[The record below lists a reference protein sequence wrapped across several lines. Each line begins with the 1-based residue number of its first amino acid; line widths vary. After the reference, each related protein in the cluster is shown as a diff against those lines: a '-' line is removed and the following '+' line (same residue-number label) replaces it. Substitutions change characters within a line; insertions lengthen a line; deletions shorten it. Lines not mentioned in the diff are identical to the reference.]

1 MHSYGDSQKTTSFF
15 RCALLRVFWE
25 PPYECTHFKNVA
37 NGQFNVV
44 SPRARR
50 VLPRM
55 GVPARLLPRDV
66 RDELRSKFGRHRPNI
81 ERMVRPIRCGGSIER
96 MVYDGFWGCG
106 RADCGLS
113 YSPATR
119 CGFRGRGPHSH
130 RYRAG
135 KGRRKAAAG
144 EGAISRHADVGA
156 QCTQRH
162 SGRSRAR
169 GSLCKWTFLCTRR
182 SC

>member
-1 MHSYGDSQKTTSFF
+1 MLLGVFLVSPFSAPHEEHSSLLAKHHFD
-15 RCALLRVFWE
+15 ALKRYAGA
-25 PPYECTHFKNVA
+25 PKR
-37 NGQFNVV
+37 
-44 SPRARR
+44 SPRAPIARATSGTSCGRR
-50 VLPRM
+50 A
-55 GVPARLLPRDV
+55 GCQ
-66 RDELRSKFGRHRPNI
+66 RPNI
-81 ERMVRPIRCGGSIER
+81 ERMVRPIRFGGSIER
-96 MVYDGFWGCG
+96 MVYDEFWGCG

-113 YSPATR
+113 CSPATR
-119 CGFRGRGPHSH
+119 CGLRRRGPHSN

-169 GSLCKWTFLCTRR
+169 GSLCKGLFCVRDDLAEIAAIKG
-182 SC
+182 

>member
-1 MHSYGDSQKTTSFF
+1 MLLGVFLVQPFRAPHEEHSWFLAS
-15 RCALLRVFWE
+15 
-25 PPYECTHFKNVA
+25 
-37 NGQFNVV
+37 
-44 SPRARR
+44 SPQMRSRARR
-50 VLPRM
+50 TAA
-55 GVPARLLPRDV
+55 PARLLPRDV
-66 RDELRSKFGRHRPNI
+66 RDELRSKFGCHRPNI
-81 ERMVRPIRCGGSIER
+81 ERMVRPIRFGGSIER
-96 MVYDGFWGCG
+96 MVYDEFWGCG

-119 CGFRGRGPHSH
+119 CGFRGRGPHSN

-156 QCTQRH
+156 QSTQRH

-182 SC
+182 SS

>member
-1 MHSYGDSQKTTSFF
+1 MHSYGDSQKTTRFF

-25 PPYECTHFKNVA
+25 PPYECAHFKNVRF
-37 NGQFNVV
+37 GQFNVV

-50 VLPRM
+50 VLPRL
-55 GVPARLLPRDV
+55 GTPARLLPRDV
-66 RDELRSKFGRHRPNI
+66 RDELRSKFGCHRPNI
-81 ERMVRPIRCGGSIER
+81 ERMVRPIRFGGSIER
-96 MVYDGFWGCG
+96 MVYDEFWGCG

-119 CGFRGRGPHSH
+119 CGFRGRGPHSN

-182 SC
+182 SS